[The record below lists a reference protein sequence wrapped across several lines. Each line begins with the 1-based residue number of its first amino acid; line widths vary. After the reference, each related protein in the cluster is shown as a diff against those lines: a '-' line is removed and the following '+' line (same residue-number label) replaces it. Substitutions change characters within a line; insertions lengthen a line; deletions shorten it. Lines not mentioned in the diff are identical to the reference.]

1 MSKAIYRGDVSSLP
15 KLNASY
21 VKLKRTAIVDAI
33 LDAGD
38 LHDGIMSDL
47 LSDLY
52 TEILHKESS
61 DSLRVQTIEVPLS
74 TGLSVKKFLDRRNR
88 NPE

>member
-1 MSKAIYRGDVSSLP
+1 MSKAIYSGDFSSLQ
-15 KLNASY
+15 KLNMGS
-21 VKLKRTAIVDAI
+21 VELRRTAIVDAI

-47 LSDLY
+47 LSALY

-61 DSLRVQTIEVPLS
+61 DNQRVQTIEVHLS
-74 TGLSVKKFLDRRNR
+74 TGLSVKKFLDRCNKQTK
-88 NPE
+88 